1 MENNLLNFWSNRKR
15 IIVICCDILL
25 IAFSYYFSFMIR
37 FEMDIPSHFFL
48 TMLTTLP
55 LVILIRFGSFW
66 YFGLY
71 RGMWRFASIDDLL
84 SIIKAISASSVLIIL
99 FLYLINQFLGYP
111 RSIFFIDWL
120 MLIILVGGFRFSIRL
135 LKESSHVN
143 NRDGKRVLIVGAGE
157 AGEMILREMIRNK
170 ELKYNPIGLVD
181 DDPSKIGSKIH
192 GIKVLGD
199 KTKIPAIVNQHG
211 IHEIIISIPSASG
224 SQIKSIIDQCVK
236 TKANFKTLPSL
247 SEIIND
253 QVSINQIRNLDVE
266 DILGREPVNIDIN
279 LIKEGICGKSVLVSG
294 AGGSI
299 GQELCRQIANLNPE
313 ILLLFEHGENSLFYI
328 DKELKE
334 TFPRLRSIPLLADV
348 TNKEQTRQILR
359 QFRPDIIFHAAA
371 HKHVPLIEMNPT
383 EGIRNNVLG
392 TKNIADAAIDS
403 KADKFVFIS
412 TDKAVKPVN
421 FMGVSKKLAE
431 QYISGISQSNSVKF
445 LSVRFGNVIG
455 STGSSFRIF
464 REQINNGKPIT
475 ITDPRATRY
484 FMTVSE
490 AVQLVLQAANFGQGS
505 EIFILDMGKPIN
517 IYELAKTMIFLSGK
531 EPGKDV
537 EIVFTGLRLGEKLSE
552 ELFDDSCEKLV
563 PTEHKKIYSVRK
575 ENACDFTV
583 LVENIDELE
592 NIVSRL
598 DKTQIVNKICE
609 MVPDFRKNEHQR
621 MLS

>member
-1 MENNLLNFWSNRKR
+1 MN
-15 IIVICCDILL
+15 
-25 IAFSYYFSFMIR
+25 
-37 FEMDIPSHFFL
+37 IPSHFFSI
-48 TMLTTLP
+48 MLATFP
-55 LVILIRFGSFW
+55 LVMAIRMASFW

-71 RGMWRFASIDDLL
+71 RGMWRFASMDYLL
-84 SIIKAISASSVLIIL
+84 SIIKAISVSSILIIL
-99 FLYLINQFLGYP
+99 CLYLINQFLGYP

-120 MLIILVGGFRFSIRL
+120 LLIVLIGGSRFSLRFFKEIRL
-135 LKESSHVN
+135 SN
-143 NRDGKRVLIVGAGE
+143 DRDGKRVLVVGAGE
-157 AGEMILREMIRNK
+157 AGETILREMIRN
-170 ELKYNPIGLVD
+170 EHLGYNPIGLID

-199 KTKIPAIVNQHG
+199 KTKIPVMVNRHG
-211 IHEIIISIPSASG
+211 IDEIIISIPSATG
-224 SQIKSIIDQCVK
+224 SQIKCIIDQCSK
-236 TKANFKTLPSL
+236 TKAKFKTLPSL

-253 QVSINQIRNLDVE
+253 QVSVNQIRDLDVE
-266 DILGREPVNIDIN
+266 DILGREPVKIDIN
-279 LIKEGICGKSVLVSG
+279 SIKEGICGKSVLVTG

-313 ILLLFEHGENSLFYI
+313 RLLLFDHGENSLFYI

-334 TFPRLRSIPLLADV
+334 TFPILRSIPLLADV

-359 QFRPDIIFHAAA
+359 QFRPEIIFHTAA
-371 HKHVPLIEMNPT
+371 HKHVPLVEINPV

-392 TKNIADAAIDS
+392 TKNIADAAIEC
-403 KADKFVFIS
+403 KVDKFVFIS
-412 TDKAVKPVN
+412 TDKAVRPVN
-421 FMGVSKKLAE
+421 FMGVSKKIAE
-431 QYISGISQSNSVKF
+431 QYISGISQNNSVKF

-490 AVQLVLQAANFGQGS
+490 AVQLVLQAANFGKGS

-537 EIVFTGLRLGEKLSE
+537 DIVFTGLRSGEKLSE
-552 ELFDDSCEKLV
+552 ELFDDSYEKLV
-563 PTEHKKIYSVRK
+563 PTDHKKIYAVRQ

-583 LVENIDELE
+583 LFENIYELE
-592 NIVSRL
+592 NMVSRL
-598 DKTQIVNKICE
+598 DETQIVNKIFE
-609 MVPDFRKNEHQR
+609 MVPDFRKTEHQR

>member
-1 MENNLLNFWSNRKR
+1 MENNLINFWSNRKR
-15 IIVICCDILL
+15 IIVICCDIFL

-37 FEMDIPSHFFL
+37 FEMDIPSPFFL

-55 LVILIRFGSFW
+55 LVIIIRFGSFW

-84 SIIKAISASSVLIIL
+84 SIIKAISAGSVLIIL

-135 LKESSHVN
+135 LKEISHVN

-157 AGEMILREMIRNK
+157 AGEIILREMIRNK
-170 ELKYNPIGLVD
+170 EIKYNPIGLID

-199 KTKIPAIVNQHG
+199 RTKIPAMVNRHG
-211 IHEIIISIPSASG
+211 IDEIIISIPSARG
-224 SQIKSIIDQCVK
+224 SQIKCIIEQCVK
-236 TKANFKTLPSL
+236 TKAKFKTLPSL

-253 QVSINQIRNLDVE
+253 QVSVNQIRDLDVE
-266 DILGREPVNIDIN
+266 DILGREPVKIDIN
-279 LIKEGICGKSVLVSG
+279 SIKEGIYGKSVLITG

-334 TFPRLRSIPLLADV
+334 TFPNLRSIPLLADV
-348 TNKEQTRQILR
+348 TNKEQTRKILR
-359 QFRPDIIFHAAA
+359 HFRPDIIFHAAA
-371 HKHVPLIEMNPT
+371 HKHVPLVEINPT

-403 KADKFVFIS
+403 KVDKFVFIS
-412 TDKAVKPVN
+412 TDKAVRPVN
-421 FMGVSKKLAE
+421 FMGVSKKIAE
-431 QYISGISQSNSVKF
+431 QYISGISQNNSVKF

-455 STGSSFRIF
+455 STASSFRIF

-490 AVQLVLQAANFGQGS
+490 AVQLVLQAANFGKGS

-517 IYELAKTMIFLSGK
+517 IYELAKTMILLSGK

-552 ELFDDSCEKLV
+552 ELFDDSCENLV

-575 ENACDFTV
+575 ENSCDFNV
-583 LVENIDELE
+583 LFENIYELE
-592 NIVSRL
+592 NMVSSL
-598 DKTQIVNKICE
+598 DETQIVNKICE
-609 MVPDFRKNEHQR
+609 IVPDFRKNEYHG